1 MMQTC
6 PNCFHQY
13 DQELGLCPRCGFVP
27 GDNPQEPYCLSP
39 GTVLNNRY
47 FIGLAEHIL
56 PWGICYNALDTVE
69 QRQVSVWEFFPRDIA
84 YRTETQII
92 EWEPYQRKTFERSKM
107 DFVAISKFL
116 SNQSLLSFPRVLL
129 SFPENNTEYAVTEA
143 FIARRYHLP
152 AELPK
157 SGAAINSVITSI
169 LPLLHDLESLSQQGV
184 AVTEISPDTLW
195 ETESGILTS
204 LFLQSSKLPEP
215 ESHSED
221 EGAVLASPGK
231 KENIQGMI
239 YSLGAT
245 LYTIFTGNTLPLLAE
260 RQADSSV
267 PAANSLNM
275 ALPSEI
281 NDAVMHAIDLDPG
294 KQYSSFEEF
303 ISALHGA
310 HTITLSPAQFFSH
323 NTPYAPKQQVKY
335 PVSLIVAAVGAI
347 IVILAV
353 IGIWYAMSHSQTDG
367 TTSLVESATS
377 GLSSSREN
385 ISSDSSS
392 EHATMASPSPSPTP
406 TPTPTPT
413 PIPTPVLIDSVTYNI
428 ERKDH
433 SISDENGNVLLEHF
447 YDLVVL
453 EGETEAIQAINAALE
468 ADYQQFVESN
478 KSVNQD
484 SVAQFGGN
492 PNLTLTN
499 AMSGQVTFNEHGVI
513 SIVHS
518 LNWMMGGIHNVVYS
532 AMTFD
537 LNTGEKLTLPTL
549 FMDTPKNS
557 VEAYVEAKAIQ
568 YIIDTRDT
576 GGWMDN
582 AESIVENI
590 SIDEMNFCID
600 HGEVVL
606 LFPNTELKAGMAG
619 PVSIPLGISYPLPEQ
634 NDLATTLAAG
644 SDGNGAAWS
653 YLDDATSPER
663 GVNVS
668 VGMLYLREDGTC
680 SFMMG
685 FYYAGGVGSQSGTYD
700 LDGDTLSL
708 HLRDDSTGQASEY
721 QYQAV
726 LFGDAVILT
735 QLSTNGLYHNYPQ
748 GSVLALYD
756 VYATD

>member
-1 MMQTC
+1 MIQTC

-92 EWEPYQRKTFERSKM
+92 EKELHQGETFERSKM
-107 DFVAISKFL
+107 DFAAISMFL
-116 SNQSLLSFPRVLL
+116 SNQRLLSFPKVL
-129 SFPENNTEYAVTEA
+129 FAFQENNTEYAVTDA

-152 AELPK
+152 AALPQ
-157 SGAAINSVITSI
+157 SGATINAVITSI
-169 LPLLHDLESLSQQGV
+169 LPLLHDLESLSQQGAIV
-184 AVTEISPDTLW
+184 NGISPDTLW

-204 LFLQSSKLPEP
+204 LFLQSLKLPKP
-215 ESHSED
+215 GPFSED
-221 EGAVLASPGK
+221 ERADLASPK
-231 KENIQGMI
+231 KNENLQGMI

-245 LYTIFTGNTLPLLAE
+245 LYTIFTGNTLPPLAE
-260 RQADSSV
+260 RKSDSPV

-281 NDAVMHAIDLDPG
+281 NDAVMHAIDLAPG
-294 KQYSSFEEF
+294 KQYSSCEEF
-303 ISALHGA
+303 ASALRGA
-310 HTITLSPAQFFSH
+310 YTSTPSPAQFPSH
-323 NTPYAPKQQVKY
+323 NAPHTPKKQVKY
-335 PVSLIVAAVGAI
+335 PVFLIIAAVGAI
-347 IVILAV
+347 IVILGV
-353 IGIWYAMSHSQTDG
+353 IGIWYVMSHSQTDG
-367 TTSLVESATS
+367 TTSLVESSAS
-377 GLSSSREN
+377 SLSSSGEN

-392 EHATMASPSPSPTP
+392 GATAITSPSPSPTP
-406 TPTPTPT
+406 TPTPTPA
-413 PIPTPVLIDSVTYNI
+413 PTPVPIDSVTYNI

-453 EGETEAIQAINAALE
+453 EGETDAIQAINAALE

-619 PVSIPLGISYPLPEQ
+619 PVSIPLGLSYPLPEQ

-663 GVNVS
+663 GINVS

-685 FYYAGGVGSQSGTYD
+685 FYYADGVGSQSGTYD

-726 LFGDAVILT
+726 LFGDALILT
-735 QLSTNGLYHNYPQ
+735 QLSANGLYHNYPQ

-756 VYATD
+756 VYAPD